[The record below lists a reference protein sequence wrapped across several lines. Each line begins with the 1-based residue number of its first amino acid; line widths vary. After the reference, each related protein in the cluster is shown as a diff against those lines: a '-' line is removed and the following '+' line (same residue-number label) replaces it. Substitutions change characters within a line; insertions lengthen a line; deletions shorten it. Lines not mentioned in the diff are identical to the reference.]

1 MKPYDV
7 TIPVAARDYLASST
21 LPFLA
26 STDGAIQ
33 SRIHKWRLDV
43 CTVCSQLLVELTQ
56 DVLLKVKLVECKAR
70 ALRQVHREVMS
81 WERVD
86 EALGT
91 SRRVSSKLDLTLQ
104 VKIHRP
110 PSEQYLPLFVDYHEK
125 QRFMDAL
132 SKQAIAAYSR
142 GQRGPFLVATNV
154 PWVVYDAWMCSCDS
168 TWRLEYRRG
177 EVLAYGDPSIVH
189 STVSSALE
197 RSIIFHILQI
207 PGIGL
212 ASLPQMITGAG
223 ASRLRTI
230 SGDKEPD
237 ACFFSGSSL
246 AQPARAVLEVAY
258 KNEPLE
264 VLREVLDLW
273 VESGCL
279 VAIGVKIARPGDDF
293 TFVAR
298 ERGNDGM
305 EIQFGPEFCNE
316 QNRERFVV
324 KFPVSSFTADVK
336 GDYYVEFDLFWL
348 QQYIF
353 RMIEQERQAF
363 EQSVESLCCKS

>member
-7 TIPVAARDYLASST
+7 TIPVAARDYLASIT

-26 STDGAIQ
+26 STDGAVQ

-56 DVLLKVKLVECKAR
+56 DVLLKVKQVECKAR

-91 SRRVSSKLDLTLQ
+91 LTRVSSELDLTLQ
-104 VKIHRP
+104 ISCQSKERYMPECKEFPTSKYALERVKG
-110 PSEQYLPLFVDYHEK
+110 
-125 QRFMDAL
+125 FMDGL

-142 GQRGPFLVATNV
+142 GQPGPFLVATNV
-154 PWVVYDAWMCSCDS
+154 PWVVYHAWMCSCDS

-197 RSIIFHILQI
+197 RSIIFHIIQI

-212 ASLPQMITGAG
+212 ASLPQVITGAG

-279 VAIGVKIARPGDDF
+279 VAIGVKIARPGDEF

-298 ERGNDGM
+298 ERGNDAM

-316 QNRERFVV
+316 QNRELFVV

-348 QQYIF
+348 QQYIV

-363 EQSVESLCCKS
+363 EQESLL